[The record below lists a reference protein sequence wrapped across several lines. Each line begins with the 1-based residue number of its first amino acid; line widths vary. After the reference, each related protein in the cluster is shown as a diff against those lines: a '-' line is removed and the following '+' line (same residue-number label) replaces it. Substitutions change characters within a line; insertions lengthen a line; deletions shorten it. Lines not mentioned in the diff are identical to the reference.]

1 MLKTIIIILS
11 TLLCITNTNASA
23 KIEKQNIYYARYGGG
38 KPYLS
43 DKVEYFE
50 IDGNTAYCIEPG
62 MPISTT
68 DYIEMNELP
77 YSNDIIEKIKLIG
90 YYGYNYENHKTNNY
104 RLATQA
110 LIWNLI
116 GGQKVDFYTKQYGYG
131 DYIDI
136 SKEKEE
142 IQNLINKHYLK
153 PTINDIEEFYNN
165 EIIIKDA
172 NEVLDNYEIEYQG
185 KNNVQIKNNTL
196 IIKILKQDKLILK
209 RKKYDN
215 KTFVFYEGNNIKSQM
230 IAVLT
235 LDEIDKIEINL
246 SPIFSEL
253 KINKKSNKESIY
265 TLKDAIYGIYD
276 LENNLIKEI
285 KTDEKGNAQAK
296 LTKGKYYLK
305 ELKAPLGYHLDETK
319 HYFEIDKENLIKE
332 LILEEEVIESKI
344 KLKKRYGNSSKE
356 LYDEP
361 NITFLVYKNNELI
374 NKITTNEIGEATI
387 ILPYGKYTIKQENT
401 KEGYLKV
408 NDFEITVDGKNKELK
423 YELVDEEINAFVKI
437 IKKDYETNETIKQKG
452 IKFKIKNLDKN
463 EYICENKECTYET
476 NEEGY
481 IITSERLKG
490 NLLIEECKQYL
501 NGYIWNKEKI
511 KIFIG
516 DKIIDTY
523 IIEFKNKRV
532 KGQIKIL
539 KQGENE
545 LLENVKFN
553 LYAKDNIIINNK
565 IIYKKN
571 ELILTKTTN
580 KEGIIIFDNLELG
593 NYYIKEIETNNNYIL
608 DDKEYEISLKYKDE
622 ETSIIK
628 EYIEIKNYL
637 KRGKLVFYKI
647 DSLTKEKLENA
658 VIQIYK
664 DNELIKEEVTNID
677 GLIELNDLLIGNYYI
692 IEKEAPKG
700 YVKSENII
708 EFEIKYNEVTEITM
722 ENDPIIEVPNTIKNS
737 NYKIITLLII
747 GLLKKY
753 EETN

>member
-215 KTFVFYEGNNIKSQM
+215 KTSVFYEGNNIKSQM

-246 SPIFSEL
+246 SPIFGEL

-305 ELKAPLGYHLDETK
+305 EIKAPLGYHLDETK

-344 KLKKRYGNSSKE
+344 KLKKKYGNSSKE

-361 NITFLVYKNNELI
+361 NITFLVYQNNELI

-523 IIEFKNKRV
+523 TIEFKNKRV

>member
-90 YYGYNYENHKTNNY
+90 YYGYNYENHTTNNY

-215 KTFVFYEGNNIKSQM
+215 KTSVFYEGNNIKSQM

-246 SPIFSEL
+246 SPIFGEL

-265 TLKDAIYGIYD
+265 NLKDAIYGIYD

-501 NGYIWNKEKI
+501 NGYIWNKEKN

-523 IIEFKNKRV
+523 TIEFKNKRV

-637 KRGKLVFYKI
+637 KRGKLVLYKI

-664 DNELIKEEVTNID
+664 DNELIKKEVTNID
-677 GLIELNDLLIGNYYI
+677 GLIELNNLLIGNYYI

-700 YVKSENII
+700 YIKSENII
-708 EFEIKYNEVTEITM
+708 EFEIKYNEVTEINM

>member
-215 KTFVFYEGNNIKSQM
+215 KTSVFYEGNNIKSQM

-246 SPIFSEL
+246 SPIFGEL

-265 TLKDAIYGIYD
+265 NLKDAIYGIYD

-305 ELKAPLGYHLDETK
+305 EIKAPLGYHLDETK

-344 KLKKRYGNSSKE
+344 KLKKKYGNSSKE

-361 NITFLVYKNNELI
+361 NITFLVYQNNELI

-523 IIEFKNKRV
+523 TIEFKNKRV

>member
-90 YYGYNYENHKTNNY
+90 YYGYNYENHTTNNY

-215 KTFVFYEGNNIKSQM
+215 KTSVFYEGNNIKSQM

-246 SPIFSEL
+246 SPIFGKL

-361 NITFLVYKNNELI
+361 NITFLVYQNNELI

-476 NEEGY
+476 NDEGY
-481 IITSERLKG
+481 IITSNRLKG

-523 IIEFKNKRV
+523 TIEFKNKRV

-637 KRGKLVFYKI
+637 KKGNLVFYKI

-664 DNELIKEEVTNID
+664 DNELIKEEITNKD
-677 GLIELNDLLIGNYYI
+677 GLIELNNLLIGNYYI
-692 IEKEAPKG
+692 IEKEAPKR
-700 YVKSENII
+700 YIKSENII
-708 EFEIKYNEVTEITM
+708 EFEIKYNEITEITM

>member
-185 KNNVQIKNNTL
+185 KNNVQIKNNTI

-215 KTFVFYEGNNIKSQM
+215 KTSVFYEGNNIKSQM

-246 SPIFSEL
+246 SPIFGKL
-253 KINKKSNKESIY
+253 KINKKGNKESIY

-332 LILEEEVIESKI
+332 LILEEEVLESKI

-361 NITFLVYKNNELI
+361 NITFLVYQNNELI

-408 NDFEITVDGKNKELK
+408 NDFEITVDEKNKELK

-481 IITSERLKG
+481 IITSDRLKG

-516 DKIIDTY
+516 DKIMDTY
-523 IIEFKNKRV
+523 TIEFKNKRV

-637 KRGKLVFYKI
+637 KRGKLVLYKI

-664 DNELIKEEVTNID
+664 DNELIKEEITNID
-677 GLIELNDLLIGNYYI
+677 GLIELNNLLIGNYYI

-700 YVKSENII
+700 YIKSENII

>member
-90 YYGYNYENHKTNNY
+90 YYGYNYENHTTNNY

-215 KTFVFYEGNNIKSQM
+215 KTSVFYEGNNIKSQM

-246 SPIFSEL
+246 SPIFGEL

-332 LILEEEVIESKI
+332 LIIEEEVIESKI

-361 NITFLVYKNNELI
+361 NITFLVYQNNELI
-374 NKITTNEIGEATI
+374 NKITTNEPGEATI

-501 NGYIWNKEKI
+501 DGYIWNKEKI

-516 DKIIDTY
+516 DKIMDTY
-523 IIEFKNKRV
+523 TIEFKNKRV

-637 KRGKLVFYKI
+637 KRGKLVLYKI
-647 DSLTKEKLENA
+647 DSLTKEKIENA

-677 GLIELNDLLIGNYYI
+677 GLIELNNLLIGNYYI

-700 YVKSENII
+700 YIKSENII

>member
-23 KIEKQNIYYARYGGG
+23 KIEKQDIYYARYGGG

-185 KNNVQIKNNTL
+185 KNNVQIKNNAL

-215 KTFVFYEGNNIKSQM
+215 KTSVFYEGNNIKSQM

-246 SPIFSEL
+246 SPIFGEL

-285 KTDEKGNAQAK
+285 KTDKKGNAQAK

-344 KLKKRYGNSSKE
+344 KLKKKYGNSSKE

-361 NITFLVYKNNELI
+361 NITFLVYQNNELI

-523 IIEFKNKRV
+523 TIEFKNKRV

>member
-215 KTFVFYEGNNIKSQM
+215 KTSVFYEGNNIKSQM

-246 SPIFSEL
+246 SPIFGEL

-344 KLKKRYGNSSKE
+344 KLKKMYGNSSKE

-700 YVKSENII
+700 YIKSENII

>member
-215 KTFVFYEGNNIKSQM
+215 KTSVFYEGNNIKSQM

-246 SPIFSEL
+246 SPIFGEL

-305 ELKAPLGYHLDETK
+305 EIKAPLGYHLDETK

-344 KLKKRYGNSSKE
+344 KLKKKYGNSSKE

-361 NITFLVYKNNELI
+361 NITFLVYQNNELI

-523 IIEFKNKRV
+523 TIEFKNKRV

-571 ELILTKTTN
+571 ELIITKTTN

-677 GLIELNDLLIGNYYI
+677 GLIELNNLLIGNYYI

-700 YVKSENII
+700 YIKSENII

>member
-11 TLLCITNTNASA
+11 TLLCITNTNASV
-23 KIEKQNIYYARYGGG
+23 KIEKQNIYYARYGGD

-90 YYGYNYENHKTNNY
+90 YYGYNYENHTTNNY

-116 GGQKVDFYTKQYGYG
+116 GRQKVDFYTKQYGYG

-215 KTFVFYEGNNIKSQM
+215 KTSVFYEGNNIKSQM

-246 SPIFSEL
+246 SPIFGKL

-276 LENNLIKEI
+276 LENNLIKKI

-344 KLKKRYGNSSKE
+344 KIKKKYGNSSKE

-361 NITFLVYKNNELI
+361 NITFLVYQNNELI

-523 IIEFKNKRV
+523 TIEFKNKRV

-593 NYYIKEIETNNNYIL
+593 NYYIKEIEANNNYIL

-677 GLIELNDLLIGNYYI
+677 GLIELNNLLIGNYYI

-700 YVKSENII
+700 YIKSENII
-708 EFEIKYNEVTEITM
+708 EFEIKYNEVTEINM

>member
-185 KNNVQIKNNTL
+185 KNNVQIKSNTL

-215 KTFVFYEGNNIKSQM
+215 KTSVFYEGNNIKSQM

-246 SPIFSEL
+246 SPIFGEL

-305 ELKAPLGYHLDETK
+305 EIKAPLGYHLDETK

-344 KLKKRYGNSSKE
+344 KLKKKYGNSSKE

-361 NITFLVYKNNELI
+361 NITFLVYQNNELI

-523 IIEFKNKRV
+523 TIEFKNKRV

-677 GLIELNDLLIGNYYI
+677 GLIELSNLLIGNYYI

-700 YVKSENII
+700 YIKSENII

>member
-215 KTFVFYEGNNIKSQM
+215 KTSVFYEGNNIKSQM

-235 LDEIDKIEINL
+235 LDEIDKKEINL
-246 SPIFSEL
+246 SPIFGKL
-253 KINKKSNKESIY
+253 KINKKGNKESIY

-319 HYFEIDKENLIKE
+319 HHFEIDKENLIKE

-361 NITFLVYKNNELI
+361 NITFLVYQNNELI
-374 NKITTNEIGEATI
+374 NKITTNELGEATI

-481 IITSERLKG
+481 IITSDRLKG

-516 DKIIDTY
+516 DKIMDTY
-523 IIEFKNKRV
+523 TIEFKNKRV
-532 KGQIKIL
+532 KGQIEIL

-647 DSLTKEKLENA
+647 DSLTKGKLENA

-664 DNELIKEEVTNID
+664 DNELIKEEITNKD
-677 GLIELNDLLIGNYYI
+677 GLIEINDLLIGNYYI

-700 YVKSENII
+700 YIKSENII
-708 EFEIKYNEVTEITM
+708 EFEIKYNEITEITM

>member
-90 YYGYNYENHKTNNY
+90 YYGYNYENHTTNNY

-215 KTFVFYEGNNIKSQM
+215 KTSVFYEGNNIKSQM

-246 SPIFSEL
+246 SPIFGKL

-361 NITFLVYKNNELI
+361 NITFLVYQNNELI

-476 NEEGY
+476 NDEGY
-481 IITSERLKG
+481 IITSNRLKG

-523 IIEFKNKRV
+523 TIEFKNKRV

-545 LLENVKFN
+545 LLEKVKFN

-593 NYYIKEIETNNNYIL
+593 NYYIKEIETNNNYII

-637 KRGKLVFYKI
+637 KRGKLVLYKI

-677 GLIELNDLLIGNYYI
+677 GLIELNNLLIGNYYI

-700 YVKSENII
+700 YIKSENII

>member
-215 KTFVFYEGNNIKSQM
+215 KTSVFYEGNNIKSQM

-246 SPIFSEL
+246 SPIFGEL

-285 KTDEKGNAQAK
+285 KTDKKGNAQAK

-361 NITFLVYKNNELI
+361 NITFLVYQNNELI

-481 IITSERLKG
+481 IITSDRLKG

-523 IIEFKNKRV
+523 TIEFKNKRV

-700 YVKSENII
+700 YIKSENII

>member
-215 KTFVFYEGNNIKSQM
+215 KTSVFYEGNNIKSQM

-246 SPIFSEL
+246 SPIFGKL

-361 NITFLVYKNNELI
+361 NITFLVYQNNELI

-463 EYICENKECTYET
+463 EYICENKGCTYET
-476 NEEGY
+476 NDEGY
-481 IITSERLKG
+481 IITSDRLKG

-516 DKIIDTY
+516 DKIMDTY
-523 IIEFKNKRV
+523 TIEFKNKRV

-664 DNELIKEEVTNID
+664 DNELIKEEITNKD
-677 GLIELNDLLIGNYYI
+677 GLIELNNLLIGNYYI
-692 IEKEAPKG
+692 IEKEAPKR
-700 YVKSENII
+700 YIKSENII
-708 EFEIKYNEVTEITM
+708 EFEIKYNEITEITM

>member
-215 KTFVFYEGNNIKSQM
+215 KTSVFYEGNNIKSQM

-246 SPIFSEL
+246 SPIFGEL

-285 KTDEKGNAQAK
+285 KTDKKGNAQAK

-344 KLKKRYGNSSKE
+344 KLKKKYGNSSKE

-361 NITFLVYKNNELI
+361 NITFLVYQNNELI

-437 IKKDYETNETIKQKG
+437 IKRDYETNETIKQKG

-523 IIEFKNKRV
+523 TIEFKNKRV

>member
-215 KTFVFYEGNNIKSQM
+215 KTSVFYEGNNIKSQM

-246 SPIFSEL
+246 SPIFGEL

-344 KLKKRYGNSSKE
+344 KLKKKYGNSSKE

-361 NITFLVYKNNELI
+361 NITFLVYQNNELI

-523 IIEFKNKRV
+523 TIEFKNKRV

>member
-215 KTFVFYEGNNIKSQM
+215 KTSVFYEGNNIKSQM

-246 SPIFSEL
+246 SPIFGEL

-305 ELKAPLGYHLDETK
+305 EIKAPLGYHLDETK

>member
-215 KTFVFYEGNNIKSQM
+215 KTSVFYEGNNIKSQM

-246 SPIFSEL
+246 SPIFGEL

-344 KLKKRYGNSSKE
+344 KLKKMYGNSSKE

-593 NYYIKEIETNNNYIL
+593 NYYIKEIETNNNYRL

>member
-215 KTFVFYEGNNIKSQM
+215 KTSVFYEGNNIKSQM

-246 SPIFSEL
+246 SPIFGEL

-285 KTDEKGNAQAK
+285 KTDKKGNAQAK

-344 KLKKRYGNSSKE
+344 KLKKKYGNSSKE

-361 NITFLVYKNNELI
+361 NITFLVYQNNELI

-523 IIEFKNKRV
+523 TIEFKNKRV

>member
-90 YYGYNYENHKTNNY
+90 YYGYNYENHTTNNY

-215 KTFVFYEGNNIKSQM
+215 KTSVFYEGNNIKSQM

-246 SPIFSEL
+246 SPIFGEL

-276 LENNLIKEI
+276 LENNLIKKI

-361 NITFLVYKNNELI
+361 NITFLVYQNNELI

-476 NEEGY
+476 NDEGY
-481 IITSERLKG
+481 IITSDRLKG

-516 DKIIDTY
+516 DKIMDTY
-523 IIEFKNKRV
+523 TIEFKNKRV

-664 DNELIKEEVTNID
+664 DNELIKEEITNKD
-677 GLIELNDLLIGNYYI
+677 GLIELNNLLIGNYYI

-700 YVKSENII
+700 YIKSENII

>member
-215 KTFVFYEGNNIKSQM
+215 KTSVFYEGNNIKSQM

-246 SPIFSEL
+246 SPIFGEL

-265 TLKDAIYGIYD
+265 NLKDAIYGIYD

-344 KLKKRYGNSSKE
+344 KLKKMYGNSSKE